1 MSDLYTA
8 YGLTLFFSILTFGGM
23 RIYFTTKETLLFM
36 GGVTLFFIIESYFYP
51 PFYRMLLLDSI
62 VMFLVMQ
69 FLALY
74 RAYKQFNNCMKDM
87 EEESTVR
94 GDEA

>member
-1 MSDLYTA
+1 MSDIYTA

-51 PFYRMLLLDSI
+51 PFYKMLLLDSI
-62 VMFLVMQ
+62 VMFLMASYLGL
-69 FLALY
+69 F
-74 RAYKQFNNCMKDM
+74 RAYKQMNSCFKEIK
-87 EEESTVR
+87 EEDDKSK
-94 GDEA
+94 